1 MKQRLHV
8 ARGLLHDPQVI
19 FLDEP
24 TIGLDPVGARDVRAT
39 IASLTEAGKTVLLT
53 THYMFEADA
62 LCDRI
67 AVITRGEIVATG
79 TPEDLKRRVADGIV
93 VEVEVYGVGDET
105 VERVRGLDGVTA
117 VAVGAGA
124 GRADRF
130 GRGAH
135 ACDPRLPQRLRR
147 RPHLAPGADAR
158 GRLRG
163 AGVVGM
169 RTLRFVLVSW
179 KLQFKMI
186 MRSPFDGIGNVIYPL
201 FFATTAFF
209 VFQAGSSP
217 RTLIYASLGAAVMG
231 MWSSV
236 STSAGSAMQRE
247 RWWGTLELLV
257 AAPRHFALVLF
268 PSTLGLATVGIY
280 NLTATL
286 LWGRFAFGIPLTIEH
301 PLLFALSIVGTVLA
315 FAGLGL
321 LFAVSF
327 VRFRAAWVL
336 GNFFEYPV
344 WLICGFL
351 VPLALLPE
359 WVRPIAWVL
368 APTWGMNAIRESAL
382 GGTPL
387 PDLLLCLGLGTLY
400 VVFAVLVTN
409 RVLYDARAR
418 GSLSL
423 T

>member
-1 MKQRLHV
+1 MK
-8 ARGLLHDPQVI
+8 
-19 FLDEP
+19 
-24 TIGLDPVGARDVRAT
+24 TIR
-39 IASLTEAGKTVLLT
+39 
-53 THYMFEADA
+53 F
-62 LCDRI
+62 
-67 AVITRGEIVATG
+67 
-79 TPEDLKRRVADGIV
+79 
-93 VEVEVYGVGDET
+93 
-105 VERVRGLDGVTA
+105 
-117 VAVGAGA
+117 VAV
-124 GRADRF
+124 
-130 GRGAH
+130 
-135 ACDPRLPQRLRR
+135 
-147 RPHLAPGADAR
+147 
-158 GRLRG
+158 
-163 AGVVGM
+163 
-169 RTLRFVLVSW
+169 SW
-179 KLQFKMI
+179 LLQFKMI

-209 VFQAGSSP
+209 VFRAGNSP

-257 AAPRHFALVLF
+257 AAPRHFSLVLF
-268 PSTLGLATVGIY
+268 PSTLGLASVGIY
-280 NLTATL
+280 NLVATL
-286 LWGRFAFGIPLTIEH
+286 LWGTFAFGIPLTIEH
-301 PLLFALSIVGTVLA
+301 PLLFALSVLATVLA

-351 VPLALLPE
+351 VPLALLPT
-359 WVRPIAWVL
+359 WVHPIAWVL

-382 GGTPL
+382 GGTPV
-387 PDLLLCLGLGTLY
+387 PDLLLCLGLGAAY
-400 VVFAVLVTN
+400 VVVAVLVTN
-409 RVLYDARAR
+409 RVLDDARAR

>member
-1 MKQRLHV
+1 VRPF
-8 ARGLLHDPQVI
+8 R
-19 FLDEP
+19 FL
-24 TIGLDPVGARDVRAT
+24 A
-39 IASLTEAGKTVLLT
+39 
-53 THYMFEADA
+53 
-62 LCDRI
+62 
-67 AVITRGEIVATG
+67 
-79 TPEDLKRRVADGIV
+79 
-93 VEVEVYGVGDET
+93 
-105 VERVRGLDGVTA
+105 
-117 VAVGAGA
+117 
-124 GRADRF
+124 
-130 GRGAH
+130 
-135 ACDPRLPQRLRR
+135 
-147 RPHLAPGADAR
+147 
-158 GRLRG
+158 
-163 AGVVGM
+163 
-169 RTLRFVLVSW
+169 VSW
-179 KLQFKMI
+179 MLQLKMI

-209 VFQAGSSP
+209 VFRAGQSP

-257 AAPRHFALVLF
+257 AAPRHFSLVML
-268 PSTLGLATVGIY
+268 PATLGLATVGIY

-301 PLLFALSIVGTVLA
+301 PLLFGLAVIGTVLA
-315 FAGLGL
+315 FGGLGL

-351 VPLALLPE
+351 VPLALLPA
-359 WVRPIAWVL
+359 WVRPISWVL

-387 PDLLLCLGLGTLY
+387 PDLLLCLGLGAVY
-400 VVFAVLVTN
+400 IGFAVLVTD
-409 RVLYDARAR
+409 RVLGDARAR